1 MPGYNDGA
9 PTGREAG
16 PTFKESSTAP
26 YGLDRL
32 VTRSV
37 STAADAARTPGAGLC
52 WWELVDRVNDLVD
65 SVNMS
70 VEELAPL
77 VETVRHFNRFYTRRI
92 GVLREGLLQ
101 SPFSLAQAR
110 VLYELAHRENPAAG
124 ALARDLGL
132 DAGYLSRILKG
143 FEKRGLVR
151 RSRSESDGRQS
162 MLSLTAKGRRV
173 FAALDAQSSEEVRG
187 MAGKLA
193 PADRGQL
200 AGAMQ
205 TIERLLGGDTAGAA
219 SVPYVLRPHQPG
231 DMGWVAHRHGVL
243 YAQEYGWDESF
254 EALVAEIA
262 AKFIRKFDPQRERCW
277 MAERAGEVVGSVFLV
292 RRSKSVAQ
300 LRLLL
305 VEPGARGL
313 GIGRRMVEECIR
325 FARQRG
331 YRKIVLWTNDVLTAA
346 RNIYERA
353 GFRLVEES
361 RHHSFGRDLVGQN
374 WELDL

>member
-1 MPGYNDGA
+1 
-9 PTGREAG
+9 
-16 PTFKESSTAP
+16 
-26 YGLDRL
+26 
-32 VTRSV
+32 
-37 STAADAARTPGAGLC
+37 
-52 WWELVDRVNDLVD
+52 VDDP
-65 SVNMS
+65 
-70 VEELAPL
+70 APL
-77 VETVRHFNRFYTRRI
+77 VEAVRHFNRFYTRRI
-92 GVLREGLLQ
+92 GVLQKGLLQ

-124 ALARDLGL
+124 ALAKDLGL

-143 FEKRGLVR
+143 FEKHGLVG
-151 RSRSESDGRQS
+151 RSRSDSDGRQS
-162 MLSLTAKGRRV
+162 ILSLTAKGRRA
-173 FAALDAQSSEEVRG
+173 FAALDAQSNEEVRG

-193 PADRGQL
+193 PAGRRQL
-200 AGAMQ
+200 AAAMQ
-205 TIERLLGGDTAGAA
+205 TIERLLDGDAGVAA
-219 SVPYVLRPHQPG
+219 PVPYVLRPHQPG

-277 MAERAGEVVGSVFLV
+277 MAERAGELVGSVFLV
-292 RRSKSVAQ
+292 KRSKNVAQ

-313 GIGRRMVEECIR
+313 GIGRRLVEECIR

-331 YRKIVLWTNDVLTAA
+331 YRKIALWTNSGLTAA
-346 RNIYERA
+346 RKIYEQA

-361 RHHSFGRDLVGQN
+361 RHHSFGKDLVGQN
-374 WELDL
+374 WELEL

>member
-1 MPGYNDGA
+1 M
-9 PTGREAG
+9 T
-16 PTFKESSTAP
+16 
-26 YGLDRL
+26 
-32 VTRSV
+32 
-37 STAADAARTPGAGLC
+37 
-52 WWELVDRVNDLVD
+52 VDDP
-65 SVNMS
+65 
-70 VEELAPL
+70 APL
-77 VETVRHFNRFYTRRI
+77 VEAVRHFNRFYTRRI
-92 GVLREGLLQ
+92 GVLQKGLLQ

-124 ALARDLGL
+124 ALAKDLGL

-143 FEKRGLVR
+143 FERQGLVG
-151 RSRSESDGRQS
+151 RSRSDSDGRQS
-162 MLSLTAKGRRV
+162 ILSLTAKGRRA
-173 FAALDAQSSEEVRG
+173 FAALDAQSNEEVRG

-193 PADRGQL
+193 PAGRRQL
-200 AGAMQ
+200 AAAMQ
-205 TIERLLGGDTAGAA
+205 TIERLLDGDAGVEAP
-219 SVPYVLRPHQPG
+219 VPYVLRPHQPG

-277 MAERAGEVVGSVFLV
+277 MAERAGELVGSVFLV
-292 RRSKSVAQ
+292 KRSKNVAQ

-313 GIGRRMVEECIR
+313 GIGRRLVEECIR

-331 YRKIVLWTNDVLTAA
+331 YRKIALWTNCGLTAA
-346 RNIYERA
+346 RKIYERA

-361 RHHSFGRDLVGQN
+361 RHHSFGKDLVGQN
-374 WELDL
+374 WELEL